1 MILKRLVVGLAGT
14 VAVIA
19 IVIPGIQVWLTDF
32 GKLPDPPANTLRVA
46 SYNVHYIRAG
56 EEDGPWSL
64 ADWEARK
71 TSLDASVKAT
81 GADLIAFQ
89 EMESFT
95 RGSDGSLNLAR
106 DYLSRENPGYALAA
120 TGDWRAFPSTQ
131 PIFFRPDVLEL
142 RDEGW
147 FFFSDTP
154 DRIYSPT
161 FNGSWPAFAS
171 WAEFAPLGGGAPFR
185 VVNVHFDSGS
195 GTNRRLSAELVAER
209 LEPIIEAETPVILLG
224 DLNTFGPTRPMRVL
238 EGAGLRF
245 PGVPGATFH
254 MDLGLHLL
262 PAIDR
267 IGVSEGIAVE
277 GGPYVLQDSFEGEW
291 GSDHHPLI
299 ADLLISA
306 E

>member
-1 MILKRLVVGLAGT
+1 MLRRCVIALTAVI
-14 VAVIA
+14 AVIA
-19 IVIPGIQVWLTDF
+19 IVVPGIQVWLTDF
-32 GKLPDPPANTLRVA
+32 GKLPDAPAGTLRVA

-56 EEDGPWSL
+56 EEEGAWSL

-71 TSLDASVKAT
+71 GSLAATVRAT

-106 DYLSRENPGYALAA
+106 DHVAAENPGYALAA
-120 TGDWRAFPSTQ
+120 VGDWREFPSTQ
-131 PIFFRPDVLEL
+131 PIFYRPEVLDL
-142 RDEGW
+142 RDAGW

-154 DRIYSPT
+154 DQIYSRT

-171 WAEFAPLGGGAPFR
+171 WAEFAPLGGGDPFR
-185 VVNVHFDSGS
+185 IVNVHFDSRS

-209 LEPIIEAETPVILLG
+209 LEPVIEARVPVILLG
-224 DLNTFGPTRPMRVL
+224 DLNTFGPTQPMRIL
-238 EGAGLRF
+238 QGAGLLF

-267 IGVSEGIAVE
+267 IGVTEGIAVE
-277 GGPYVLQDSFEGEW
+277 GGPYVLQDSFEGDW
-291 GSDHHPLI
+291 GSDHHPVI
-299 ADLLISA
+299 ADLRLP
-306 E
+306 ER